1 MAVAVYKG
9 FSTLD
14 NKFGSVRVTDTQ
26 LIKRDLLNH
35 FAIRKGEKLMNG
47 KFGTS
52 IQDLIMDPLTEETK
66 QIVVQEINEVIN
78 TDSRISAESIVIEEY
93 EAGILVEMTLR
104 YVLTNEVE
112 NLAVRFDRSDEQSL

>member
-9 FSTLD
+9 FSTLN

-78 TDSRISAESIVIEEY
+78 TDPRISAESIVIEEY

>member
-52 IQDLIMDPLTEETK
+52 IQDLIMDPLTEENK

-78 TDSRISAESIVIEEY
+78 TDPRISAESIVL
-93 EAGILVEMTLR
+93 EA
-104 YVLTNEVE
+104 
-112 NLAVRFDRSDEQSL
+112 

>member
-78 TDSRISAESIVIEEY
+78 TDPRISAESIVIEEY

>member
-78 TDSRISAESIVIEEY
+78 TDPRISAERIVIEEY

>member
-14 NKFGSVRVTDTQ
+14 NKFGSVRVTDTK